1 MKPTDFSMHLT
12 AFLSDYLP
20 IQKNVSRN
28 TIKSYRD
35 TFKLL
40 LLFCEK
46 EESLPAEKIT
56 MKKLSSDLV
65 GRFLN
70 WLETERKS
78 SVSTRNLRLTAIH
91 SFFRYAQSEAPE
103 SLYHYQKVLAIPV
116 KKKRQA
122 VVEHL
127 SPEGIRLLLEQPDKH
142 TAHGR
147 RDLALMSL
155 MYDSG
160 ARVQEII
167 DLSVRDFVPGNN
179 PVLILTGKGN
189 KTRRVPVM
197 KNTAALVETYISEN
211 RLDLAHKASYPLFTN
226 KQHNRLTK
234 EGVAYVINKY
244 AVMAHEISDKVPEKV
259 KCHML
264 RHSKAVH
271 LLQAGVNLIYIRDFL
286 GHSDIKTTEI
296 KRRSGAEAKSPGE
309 CLSGSGRFQSAGLE
323 RKRRPDGVAFR
334 VVMSIS
340 RILCKVKSERIFYL

>member
-20 IQKNVSRN
+20 VQKNVSRN

-46 EESLPAEKIT
+46 EESLPVEKIT

-65 GRFLN
+65 VRFLN
-70 WLETERKS
+70 WLEAERKS

-91 SFFRYAQSEAPE
+91 SFFRYAQSESPE

-127 SPEGIRLLLEQPDKH
+127 SPEGIRLLLEQPDQY
-142 TAHGR
+142 TVHGR

-160 ARVQEII
+160 ARVQEIV
-167 DLSVRDFVPGNN
+167 DLSVGISSQET
-179 PVLILTGKGN
+179 VLCWFLPE
-189 KTRRVPVM
+189 R
-197 KNTAALVETYISEN
+197 AAKHGGFPS
-211 RLDLAHKASYPLFTN
+211 
-226 KQHNRLTK
+226 
-234 EGVAYVINKY
+234 
-244 AVMAHEISDKVPEKV
+244 
-259 KCHML
+259 
-264 RHSKAVH
+264 
-271 LLQAGVNLIYIRDFL
+271 
-286 GHSDIKTTEI
+286 
-296 KRRSGAEAKSPGE
+296 
-309 CLSGSGRFQSAGLE
+309 
-323 RKRRPDGVAFR
+323 
-334 VVMSIS
+334 
-340 RILCKVKSERIFYL
+340 

>member
-1 MKPTDFSMHLT
+1 MHLT

-20 IQKNVSRN
+20 VQKNVSRN

-46 EESLPAEKIT
+46 EESLPVEKIT
-56 MKKLSSDLV
+56 MKRLSSDLV
-65 GRFLN
+65 ERFLN

-91 SFFRYAQSEAPE
+91 SFFRYVQSESPE

-127 SPEGIRLLLEQPDKH
+127 SPEGIRLLLEQPDKY

-160 ARVQEII
+160 ARVQELI
-167 DLSVRDFVPGNN
+167 DLSVRDFIPGNS

-189 KTRRVPVM
+189 KTRRVPIM

-259 KCHML
+259 KCHIL

-271 LLQAGVNLIYIRDFL
+271 LLQAGVNLI
-286 GHSDIKTTEI
+286 
-296 KRRSGAEAKSPGE
+296 
-309 CLSGSGRFQSAGLE
+309 
-323 RKRRPDGVAFR
+323 
-334 VVMSIS
+334 
-340 RILCKVKSERIFYL
+340 

>member
-20 IQKNVSRN
+20 VQKNVSRN

-46 EESLPAEKIT
+46 EESLPVEKIT

-65 GRFLN
+65 VRFLN
-70 WLETERKS
+70 WLEAERKS

-91 SFFRYAQSEAPE
+91 SFFRYAQSESPE

-127 SPEGIRLLLEQPDKH
+127 SPEGIRLLLEQPDQY
-142 TAHGR
+142 TVHGR

-160 ARVQEII
+160 ARVQEIV

-179 PVLILTGKGN
+179 PVLGGK
-189 KTRRVPVM
+189 KLSCHQARREIY
-197 KNTAALVETYISEN
+197 LCIY
-211 RLDLAHKASYPLFTN
+211 TN
-226 KQHNRLTK
+226 
-234 EGVAYVINKY
+234 
-244 AVMAHEISDKVPEKV
+244 P
-259 KCHML
+259 
-264 RHSKAVH
+264 
-271 LLQAGVNLIYIRDFL
+271 
-286 GHSDIKTTEI
+286 
-296 KRRSGAEAKSPGE
+296 
-309 CLSGSGRFQSAGLE
+309 
-323 RKRRPDGVAFR
+323 
-334 VVMSIS
+334 
-340 RILCKVKSERIFYL
+340 

>member
-1 MKPTDFSMHLT
+1 MPVKPTDFSMHLT

-160 ARVQEII
+160 ARVQEIT

-234 EGVAYVINKY
+234 EGVAY
-244 AVMAHEISDKVPEKV
+244 
-259 KCHML
+259 
-264 RHSKAVH
+264 R
-271 LLQAGVNLIYIRDFL
+271 
-286 GHSDIKTTEI
+286 
-296 KRRSGAEAKSPGE
+296 
-309 CLSGSGRFQSAGLE
+309 
-323 RKRRPDGVAFR
+323 
-334 VVMSIS
+334 
-340 RILCKVKSERIFYL
+340 

>member
-20 IQKNVSRN
+20 VQKNVSRN

-46 EESLPAEKIT
+46 EESLPVEKIT
-56 MKKLSSDLV
+56 MKRLSSDLV
-65 GRFLN
+65 ERFLN
-70 WLETERKS
+70 RLETERKS

-91 SFFRYAQSEAPE
+91 SFFRYAQSESPE

-127 SPEGIRLLLEQPDKH
+127 SPEGIRLLLEQPDKY

-160 ARVQEII
+160 ARVQELI
-167 DLSVRDFVPGNN
+167 DLSVRDFIPGNS
-179 PVLILTGKGN
+179 PVLILTKHGG
-189 KTRRVPVM
+189 
-197 KNTAALVETYISEN
+197 
-211 RLDLAHKASYPLFTN
+211 
-226 KQHNRLTK
+226 
-234 EGVAYVINKY
+234 
-244 AVMAHEISDKVPEKV
+244 
-259 KCHML
+259 
-264 RHSKAVH
+264 
-271 LLQAGVNLIYIRDFL
+271 
-286 GHSDIKTTEI
+286 
-296 KRRSGAEAKSPGE
+296 SP
-309 CLSGSGRFQSAGLE
+309 S
-323 RKRRPDGVAFR
+323 
-334 VVMSIS
+334 
-340 RILCKVKSERIFYL
+340 

>member
-46 EESLPAEKIT
+46 EEGIPVEKIT
-56 MKKLSSDLV
+56 MKKLSSELV
-65 GRFLN
+65 VRFLN
-70 WLETERKS
+70 WLETDRKS
-78 SVSTRNLRLTAIH
+78 SISTRNLRLTAIH
-91 SFFRYAQSEAPE
+91 SFFRYAQSESPE
-103 SLYHYQKVLAIPV
+103 SLYPYQKVLAIPV

-127 SPEGIRLLLEQPDKH
+127 SPEGIKILLEQPDR
-142 TAHGR
+142 TTVQGR
-147 RDLALMSL
+147 RDLTLLSL

-167 DLSVRDFVPGNN
+167 DLAVKDFIPGSN
-179 PVLILTGKGN
+179 PVLILTGKGD
-189 KTRRVPVM
+189 KTRRVPIM
-197 KNTAALVETYISEN
+197 KNTASLVEKYISEN
-211 RLDLAHKASYPLFTN
+211 RLDMAHKAEYPIFMN
-226 KQHNRLTK
+226 KLHNKLTK

-244 AVMAHEISDKVPEKV
+244 AAMAHGSSSQVPPKVR
-259 KCHML
+259 CHML

-296 KRRSGAEAKSPGE
+296 NAKADVELKRKALENAYPDLVDSNLPDWSESSDLME
-309 CLSGSGRFQSAGLE
+309 WLSEL
-323 RKRRPDGVAFR
+323 
-334 VVMSIS
+334 
-340 RILCKVKSERIFYL
+340 

>member
-12 AFLSDYLP
+12 AFLSNYLP
-20 IQKNVSRN
+20 VQKNISRN

-40 LLFCEK
+40 LLYYEQ
-46 EESLPAEKIT
+46 EEGIPAEKLT
-56 MKKLSSDLV
+56 MKKLSSELI

-78 SVSTRNLRLTAIH
+78 SISTRNLRLTAIH
-91 SFFRYAQSEAPE
+91 SFFRYAQSESPE

-122 VVEHL
+122 IVEHL
-127 SPEGIRLLLEQPDKH
+127 SPEGIKILLEQPDKS
-142 TAHGR
+142 TAQGL
-147 RDLALMSL
+147 RDITLIGL

-167 DLSVRDFVPGNN
+167 DLTVKDFVPGSN

-189 KTRRVPVM
+189 KTRRVPIM
-197 KNTAALVETYISEN
+197 KNTAVLVERYISEN
-211 RLDLAHKASYPLFTN
+211 RLDLAHKFSHPLFTN
-226 KQHNRLTK
+226 KQHNKLTK

-244 AVMAHEISDKVPEKV
+244 AVMAHESSNKVPEKV
-259 KCHML
+259 RCHML

-296 KRRSGAEAKSPGE
+296 YARADVELKRKALENAYPDLVDSNLPDWNQNSDLMEW
-309 CLSGSGRFQSAGLE
+309 LSEL
-323 RKRRPDGVAFR
+323 
-334 VVMSIS
+334 
-340 RILCKVKSERIFYL
+340 

>member
-28 TIKSYRD
+28 TIRSYRD

-46 EESLPAEKIT
+46 EEAVSVEKLT
-56 MKKLSSDLV
+56 MKKLSSERIE
-65 GRFLN
+65 RFLG

-78 SVSTRNLRLTAIH
+78 SISTRNLRLTAIH
-91 SFFRYAQSEAPE
+91 SFFRYAQAESPE

-116 KKKRQA
+116 KKKHQA

-127 SPEGIRLLLEQPDKH
+127 SPEGIKILLEQPDKS
-142 TAHGR
+142 TSQGR
-147 RDLALMSL
+147 RNLTLISL

-167 DLSVRDFVPGNN
+167 DLCVKDFISGSN

-189 KTRRVPVM
+189 KTRRVPIM
-197 KNTAALVETYISEN
+197 KNTAVLLDAYISEN
-211 RLDLAHKASYPLFTN
+211 RLGLAHKANYPLFTN
-226 KQHNRLTK
+226 KQHNKLTK
-234 EGVAYVINKY
+234 EGVAYIINKY
-244 AVMAHEISDKVPEKV
+244 AVMAHEVSDKVPEKV
-259 KCHML
+259 RCHML

-296 KRRSGAEAKSPGE
+296 YARADAELKRKALENAYPDLVDPNLPDWSENSGLMEW
-309 CLSGSGRFQSAGLE
+309 LSDL
-323 RKRRPDGVAFR
+323 
-334 VVMSIS
+334 
-340 RILCKVKSERIFYL
+340 